1 MSIEGYDVRDS
12 TKLKRFCLER
22 NLGDHTVRKYYV
34 NLKRYVNFC
43 NKTLEELIEEADEE
57 EDSVTREGRRKIR
70 ERLIDFRVYLKE
82 NYATNTLLTNMVC
95 VTTFYKHF
103 DITIPELP
111 RMVYNES
118 PNSSIEFKD
127 LPTIDDIKTA
137 IENNQNLVIE

>member
-1 MSIEGYDVRDS
+1 M
-12 TKLKRFCLER
+12 T
-22 NLGDHTVRKYYV
+22 
-34 NLKRYVNFC
+34 
-43 NKTLEELIEEADEE
+43 
-57 EDSVTREGRRKIR
+57 
-70 ERLIDFRVYLKE
+70 
-82 NYATNTLLTNMVC
+82 C

-137 IENNQNLVIE
+137 IENSKNQAVLR